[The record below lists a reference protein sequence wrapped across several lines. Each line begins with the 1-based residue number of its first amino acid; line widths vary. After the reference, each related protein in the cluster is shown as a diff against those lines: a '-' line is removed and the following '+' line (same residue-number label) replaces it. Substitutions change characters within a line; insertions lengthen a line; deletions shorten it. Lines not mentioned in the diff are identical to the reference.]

1 MLSVSSLS
9 AKVKMSHDSDLLGH
23 VWDKGK
29 TPIKINVLKQL
40 LHSYE
45 NKIQIQNLFLFS
57 GFNEG
62 FRLHYTGPRLSS
74 FAHNLASAQTYSSET
89 KLKLLKE
96 VELYRMI
103 GPISQKPIS
112 TLTISPISLVPKKIR
127 EGVGVAINYRSF
139 VSQKFK
145 YKRFY

>member
-1 MLSVSSLS
+1 MRGLDFIIQ
-9 AKVKMSHDSDLLGH
+9 ALGCQ
-23 VWDKGK
+23 V
-29 TPIKINVLKQL
+29 
-40 LHSYE
+40 
-45 NKIQIQNLFLFS
+45 
-57 GFNEG
+57 
-62 FRLHYTGPRLSS
+62 